1 MPSESNAEDPHFP
14 ETSGRHRSHDRPPR
28 YADIR
33 PRNPVLARASTGDR
47 AGTRPGIRRRI
58 AAVASTLIA
67 VAAILFL
74 ASGQVAWTW
83 AWVYL
88 GIGLATTLVNGPIL
102 LRRHPETIAERGR
115 LEPEKGWD
123 RAVSG
128 VYALSQFLAVPLVA
142 GLDARFHWSGEMG
155 VGRHVSGA
163 VLLAAAYALPSW
175 AMWSN
180 AFFSTVARIQD
191 DRGHAVCTTGPYRLV
206 RHPGYAGFILQAL
219 GTPWLLGSHWALVPG
234 VVAAASM
241 VVRTS
246 FEDRMLQA
254 QLPGYAEYA
263 RRVRYRLVPGIW

>member
-1 MPSESNAEDPHFP
+1 
-14 ETSGRHRSHDRPPR
+14 
-28 YADIR
+28 
-33 PRNPVLARASTGDR
+33 
-47 AGTRPGIRRRI
+47 
-58 AAVASTLIA
+58 
-67 VAAILFL
+67 
-74 ASGQVAWTW
+74 
-83 AWVYL
+83 
-88 GIGLATTLVNGPIL
+88 
-102 LRRHPETIAERGR
+102 
-115 LEPEKGWD
+115 
-123 RAVSG
+123 
-128 VYALSQFLAVPLVA
+128 
-142 GLDARFHWSGEMG
+142 MG

-163 VLLAAAYALPSW
+163 VLLAAAYALLSW

-246 FEDRMLQA
+246 LEDRMLQA